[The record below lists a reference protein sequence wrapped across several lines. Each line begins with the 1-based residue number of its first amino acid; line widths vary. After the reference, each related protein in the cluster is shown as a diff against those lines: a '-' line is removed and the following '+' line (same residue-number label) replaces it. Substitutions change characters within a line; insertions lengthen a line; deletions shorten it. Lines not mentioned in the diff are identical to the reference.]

1 MSGWALLLGIACFLC
16 VAYLLRDEKYRI
28 KVLAIIGIKE
38 ATKTPAAADR
48 ETSGPPAV
56 EETGCRASAD
66 EDAACRLQVQT
77 KAARA
82 LEEVEEA
89 RTEASVYMSAL
100 RPLFNGIDE
109 ADADEDIVQSVL
121 GDIRAPPDGMMAELT
136 AEAAPAAAPAAA
148 PMESH
153 SVSGWV
159 TSYRTVQDAWT
170 QLDELAK
177 EARKGERA
185 LRTKLLATTS
195 GIRTEQEARRDQ
207 TALSSLE
214 KKSEDARSKASDIS
228 SFHDVIKEARTRE
241 RAEVEADIKRRVLVV
256 LANANQKMTSL
267 DNEINNSFDVLSDL
281 ERHRNTI
288 MTNEETFKNVK
299 GTISGVRASH
309 GRVLAA
315 EGITTL
321 KTAAM
326 GMTDDEK
333 RMREKTEYNDL
344 RQTIQSLQNRL
355 DGADL
360 VELWNIL
367 LDAQAVDRTG
377 IDEAT
382 SKVVDATQKLRGIA
396 QTLSDDAETTKTLL
410 TGLQHASDARCREYK
425 EGVSDPFWYN
435 LKKTKPTFPLIINDT
450 LHSYLGG
457 VRTKSEFLSKV
468 DGDSKAVFVKPTYGR
483 EGRKD
488 CNTDAEDVV
497 CARGEARQGDDTDK
511 DACINMFHRIYPQES
526 SIEQKERSV
535 SKCMA
540 TKQCARTCHD
550 EDFLYAEFLYTAD
563 DHELLSGDGTNREP
577 NCFCFN
583 TRELGDEDD
592 DGNTQRYFTTND
604 ESRKDTYHTSYC
616 LIDGLPEF

>member
-1 MSGWALLLGIACFLC
+1 MGDYTKSS
-16 VAYLLRDEKYRI
+16 K
-28 KVLAIIGIKE
+28 
-38 ATKTPAAADR
+38 ATSNDLWGHAAGEGGKT
-48 ETSGPPAV
+48 
-56 EETGCRASAD
+56 
-66 EDAACRLQVQT
+66 
-77 KAARA
+77 RA
-82 LEEVEEA
+82 LRLREEEE
-89 RTEASVYMSAL
+89 EKSAL
-100 RPLFNGIDE
+100 KVKYSGQQKGPWVPRAIKKRGGGEFNVQRN
-109 ADADEDIVQSVL
+109 ED
-121 GDIRAPPDGMMAELT
+121 
-136 AEAAPAAAPAAA
+136 EAAPAAAPAAA
-148 PMESH
+148 AAPMEPR

-207 TALSSLE
+207 AALSSLE

-228 SFHDVIKEARTRE
+228 SFHEVIKEARTRE

-256 LANANQKMTSL
+256 LANANLKMTSL
-267 DNEINNSFDVLSDL
+267 DIEISKSVDVLSDL
-281 ERHRNTI
+281 QRHRNTI

-299 GTISGVRASH
+299 GTISGVRSTH

-315 EGITTL
+315 EEITTL
-321 KTAAM
+321 KTTAS
-326 GMTDDEK
+326 MTDDEK
-333 RMREKTEYNDL
+333 RMRERTEYNDL

-396 QTLSDDAETTKTLL
+396 QTLSDDAETSNTLL

-425 EGVSDPFWYN
+425 EGVSDQFWYD
-435 LKKTKPTFPLIINDT
+435 LKKTKPTFPFIINDT

-457 VRTKSEFLSKV
+457 VRTKADFLSKV
-468 DGDSKAVFVKPTYGR
+468 DGGDSKAVFVKPTYGR
-483 EGRKD
+483 EGRND
-488 CNTDAEDVV
+488 CKTDAEDVV
-497 CARGEARQGDDTDK
+497 CARGEARQGEDTDK
-511 DACINMFHRIYPQES
+511 DACIDMFHRTYPQET

-540 TKQCARTCHD
+540 TRQCARTCHD
-550 EDFLYAEFLYTAD
+550 ENFLYAEFLYTAD
-563 DHELLSGDGTNREP
+563 DRELVSGDGTNREP